1 MTSFSLDVLGVAAMS
16 DLFLFWFLHIHSLK
30 CIRFSLRKNF
40 RQRKTYKND
49 LKCMRFSR
57 NVNLHRLRNK
67 FNFPEHEDEE
77 KFSLFLAYSL

>member
-16 DLFLFWFLHIHSLK
+16 DLFCSFFAYPLAEMHSILIK
-30 CIRFSLRKNF
+30 KEL
-40 RQRKTYKND
+40 QTEKND

-57 NVNLHRLRNK
+57 KVNLHRLRNK
-67 FNFPEHEDEE
+67 FNFPEHADEE